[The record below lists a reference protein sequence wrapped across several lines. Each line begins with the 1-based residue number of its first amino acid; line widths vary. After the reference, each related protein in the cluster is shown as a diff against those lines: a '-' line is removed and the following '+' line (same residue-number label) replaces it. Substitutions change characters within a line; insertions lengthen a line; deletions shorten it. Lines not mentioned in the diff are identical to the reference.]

1 MDRRRAVTL
10 LQFLTQLVAMLILS
24 GALTF
29 AIIAPAFH
37 LWDRWTR

>member
-1 MDRRRAVTL
+1 MTF

>member
-1 MDRRRAVTL
+1 MTFL
-10 LQFLTQLVAMLILS
+10 LWFAQLVAMLILS

>member
-1 MDRRRAVTL
+1 MTL

-29 AIIAPAFH
+29 ATLLAGFH